1 MKLTAPLSDLTV
13 VEWGTRV
20 ALRACGS
27 LLAELGA
34 RVFACEAEAGSND
47 AFCRFKTLISKDVS
61 AKRDALAKANI
72 VLVSS
77 DRSTELPLPALPAD
91 VIVCD
96 VTVTGNP
103 EHGSWDDPL
112 IQAITGVADITGIS
126 GGPPAICSVPI
137 IELQTAIFAAAGI
150 LAAWRH
156 RANTGEGQTVALSLV
171 DCGLNNLSSFLPL
184 VFAGKAPRRS
194 GNRHPMAVP
203 WNSYRAKDGWVLL
216 CSATDEHWLRLCR
229 LMQREA
235 LGRGKFEKL
244 PDRIAHCD
252 EVDAEVEKW
261 TRTLSVRDCVAA
273 LGEAGLAAGP
283 ILTLDQLKED
293 PNLIYRGS
301 LSAGPSPLPL
311 SFLKTSFDHEGLR
324 AAKED
329 RLPKARPHAT
339 PPLAGVLVLEIG
351 QYTTAPLAAKQLAL
365 LGAEVVKI
373 EPPGGEASRAW
384 PPHQDGQGY
393 FFTMNNANK
402 RSCVLD
408 LRADADRE
416 SFVKLTERAD
426 VLIENLKPGSL
437 ARLGYDHEL
446 LHRINPRLVYCAIS
460 GFGHCSAY
468 PGRPAF
474 DTVVQ
479 AMSGLMDVT
488 RAGDVPVKL
497 GISAADITGGI
508 AGLLGVLAALEE
520 RRRTGR
526 GTMVDLAMQDVAVWA
541 TQTAWNGAPAPS
553 FSVWKCTD
561 GYVVADRSNEQLA
574 RFSATTAEGSKADFI
589 RELNAV
595 GVNAVMVRTLEEI
608 AGDSSVVGRGAVALF
623 EGTDGQSWPLF
634 RSPYQF
640 SRFPEVPLAPIGRL
654 GEANREFLHSSFSD
668 T

>member
-1 MKLTAPLSDLTV
+1 MKLTTPLSDLIV

-34 RVFACEAEAGSND
+34 RVFACEAEAGSAD
-47 AFCRFKTLISKDVS
+47 AFCRFKTLLSNDLQT
-61 AKRDALAKANI
+61 KRDALARANI

-77 DRSTELPLPALPAD
+77 DRSSELPLPALPSD
-91 VIVCD
+91 VIICD

-103 EHGSWDDPL
+103 EHGDWDDPL
-112 IQAITGVADITGIS
+112 IQAVSGIADITGVS

-156 RANTGEGQTVALSLV
+156 RATTGEGQTVALSLV

-184 VFAGKAPRRS
+184 VFSGKAPRRS
-194 GNRHPMAVP
+194 GNRHPMAAP

-216 CSATDEHWLRLCR
+216 CSATDEHWVRLCR
-229 LMQREA
+229 LMHREA
-235 LGRGKFEKL
+235 LSRGKFEKL

-252 EVDAEVEKW
+252 EVDAAVEAW
-261 TRTLSVRDCVAA
+261 TRTLSVKDCVAA

-283 ILTLDQLKED
+283 ILTLGQLKED
-293 PNLIYRGS
+293 QNLIYRGT
-301 LSAGPSPLPL
+301 LSAGPGPLPL
-311 SFLKTSFDHEGLR
+311 SFLKTSFDRYHAPPAMRFPALR
-324 AAKED
+324 EPRTA
-329 RLPKARPHAT
+329 
-339 PPLAGVLVLEIG
+339 PPLTGSLVVEIG

-408 LRADADRE
+408 LRDGTDRE
-416 SFVKLTERAD
+416 SFAKLIERAD

-437 ARLGYDHEL
+437 ARLGYDYEK
-446 LHRINPRLVYCAIS
+446 LHAINPRLVYCAIS
-460 GFGHCSAY
+460 GFGHDSAY

-474 DTVVQ
+474 DTVIQ

-488 RAGDVPVKL
+488 RSDDIPVKL

-520 RRRTGR
+520 RRKTGR
-526 GTMVDLAMQDVAVWA
+526 GMMVDLAMQDVAVWV
-541 TQTAWNGAPAPS
+541 TQSAWNGAPAPS
-553 FSVWKCTD
+553 FSVWKCAD
-561 GYVVADRSNEQLA
+561 GYVVADRSREQLA
-574 RFSATTAEGSKADFI
+574 EFVATNPEGSKANLI
-589 RELNAV
+589 RKLKAV
-595 GVNAVMVRTLEEI
+595 GVSAAMVRTLEEI
-608 AGDSSVVGRGAVALF
+608 AGDSSVVGKGAVALF
-623 EGTDGQSWPLF
+623 EGADGRSWPLF
-634 RSPYQF
+634 RSPYRF
-640 SRFPEVPLAPIGRL
+640 SRFPEVPLAPIGQL
-654 GEANREFLHSSFSD
+654 GEANRDLLGKL